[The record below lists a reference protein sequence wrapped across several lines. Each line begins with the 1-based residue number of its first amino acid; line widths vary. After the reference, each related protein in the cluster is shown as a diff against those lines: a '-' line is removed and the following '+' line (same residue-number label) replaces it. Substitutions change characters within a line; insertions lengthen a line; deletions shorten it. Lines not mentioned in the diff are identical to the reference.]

1 MQHSDSLRIR
11 TPIAEIQTRDYDKIS
26 EDSNQNKSLHRIP
39 TYILIISMT
48 NFTIFIYNGDLTHLY
63 FSIITTI
70 LWVLSLLDA
79 IYDTK
84 TMTYPREA
92 ATHLESEV

>member
-1 MQHSDSLRIR
+1 
-11 TPIAEIQTRDYDKIS
+11 
-26 EDSNQNKSLHRIP
+26 
-39 TYILIISMT
+39 MT